1 MSRKIYVI
9 ILLTLCI
16 VLLFPYSGAV
26 LAQADEVQDESNPAS
41 SIRGIIMVS
50 PMSLYYYSTS
60 TNLSIGTYGEANL
73 FGRLIGYPGTTDE
86 VWIYL
91 YLQRYVNGTWQNF
104 NSWSATFY
112 SYAGYLSGYDVVPH
126 GYYYR
131 VKASYYAWSGSN
143 YEQTY
148 GYSSTLYY

>member
-1 MSRKIYVI
+1 MSRKIGTIVLSI
-9 ILLTLCI
+9 LCI
-16 VLLFPYSGAV
+16 VLLFPNSGAV
-26 LAQADEVQDESNPAS
+26 LAQADEPAAS
-41 SIRGIIMVS
+41 DSQAAVMPGIIIVS
-50 PMSLYYYSTS
+50 PMSQYYANTVTY
-60 TNLSIGTYGEANL
+60 LSIGPYGEATVS
-73 FGRLIGYPGTTDE
+73 GRLTGYPGVTDE

-112 SYAGYLSGYDVVPH
+112 SYAGYLEGYDVVPH

-143 YEQTY
+143 YEHSY